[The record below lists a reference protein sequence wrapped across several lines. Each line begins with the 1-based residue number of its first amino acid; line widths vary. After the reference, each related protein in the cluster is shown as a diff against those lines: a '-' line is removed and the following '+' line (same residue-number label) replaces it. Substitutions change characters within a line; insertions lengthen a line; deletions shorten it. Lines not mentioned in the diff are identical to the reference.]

1 MDRHLPS
8 WLRETLR
15 IWSQYLAIVLA
26 AIPAAFLAALLIAR
40 GFSEQ
45 TAMIVCVPVALSMAF
60 VGWQLVALWS
70 RKQRQLVV
78 SAFADTAYQL
88 NIAYQLSL
96 GRPVVTAAGFIEG
109 LSRAALVMPSFEH
122 VPGFNEET
130 ARLDTNDYKIIDSKM
145 FRLPTTTQQQRRV
158 VIQVKGFK
166 AQQGTGNEPA
176 VRAEQLNRAAALSP
190 YFEEAT
196 ALAGRG

>member
-1 MDRHLPS
+1 MDRHYPS

-78 SAFADTAYQL
+78 SASPDTA
-88 NIAYQLSL
+88 
-96 GRPVVTAAGFIEG
+96 
-109 LSRAALVMPSFEH
+109 
-122 VPGFNEET
+122 
-130 ARLDTNDYKIIDSKM
+130 
-145 FRLPTTTQQQRRV
+145 
-158 VIQVKGFK
+158 
-166 AQQGTGNEPA
+166 
-176 VRAEQLNRAAALSP
+176 
-190 YFEEAT
+190 
-196 ALAGRG
+196 